1 MSDWRSVHDKRA
13 TQVRWQKEIN
23 FGDKEDEIDDEDE
36 EEVQHQPSTPDIA
49 TNEVSNDN
57 DIDEDELMKL
67 VQNGSTDD
75 YLGKESQS

>member
-36 EEVQHQPSTPDIA
+36 EELKQQQQPADVAIKEDSTD
-49 TNEVSNDN
+49 EE
-57 DIDEDELMKL
+57 IDDEELQKL
-67 VQNGSTDD
+67 VQ
-75 YLGKESQS
+75 KW